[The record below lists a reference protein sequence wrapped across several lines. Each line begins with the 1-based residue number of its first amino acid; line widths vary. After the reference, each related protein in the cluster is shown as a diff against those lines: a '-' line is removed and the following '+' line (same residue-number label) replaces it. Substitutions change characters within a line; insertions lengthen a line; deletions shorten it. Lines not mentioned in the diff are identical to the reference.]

1 MSADWVRLC
10 MVGKQLRERLMPK
23 PLEET
28 VRKRSQIRSRPLLA
42 SQLWWS
48 VIDAAQPLP
57 IIAIQEHVL

>member
-1 MSADWVRLC
+1 